1 MMDFKQIEAFV
12 NVVKYKGFSKAADA
26 TFLTQ
31 PTISAHISNLEKE
44 LGSSLI
50 NRMGREVSLTK
61 QGELFYPYAVNLLQM
76 RMEAANS
83 VLTKDAG
90 LTGVLDVQTS
100 TIPGQ
105 YFLPQMMRGFH
116 QLFPGVFYHVEQSD
130 SKNVMT
136 NILSQQGEIG
146 FTGYQSNNR
155 LIYEHIFTDEMMLL
169 APAVGRIGSIKGDII
184 TLESFADEPFIIRE
198 EDSGSKLDLLE
209 ARIDGQPLVKEE
221 QIIARMNNLE
231 AIKQAVAAGLGVSIV
246 SGCAA
251 RELAEKNRV
260 RAFHIAGLE
269 KKRNFYMVYNK
280 NISLSPVAK
289 AFRDYVLKE
298 RNVIF
303 HG

>member
-1 MMDFKQIEAFV
+1 MDFKQIEAFV

-61 QGELFYPYAVNLLQM
+61 QGELFYPYAVNMLQM

-83 VLTKDAG
+83 ILTKDAG
-90 LTGVLDVQTS
+90 LAGVLDVQTS

-105 YFLPQMMRGFH
+105 YFLPQMMKGFR
-116 QLFPGVFYHVEQSD
+116 QLFPGVVYHVEQSD

-184 TLESFADEPFIIRE
+184 TLESFADEPFVIRE

-209 ARIDGQPLVKEE
+209 ASIDGQPLVKEE

-246 SGCAA
+246 SSCAA
-251 RELAEKNRV
+251 RELADKNHV

-280 NISLSPVAK
+280 NVSLSPVAK

>member
-1 MMDFKQIEAFV
+1 MDFKQIEAFV

-61 QGELFYPYAVNLLQM
+61 QGELFYPYAVNMLQM

-105 YFLPQMMRGFH
+105 YFLPQMMKGFR
-116 QLFPGVFYHVEQSD
+116 QLFPGVVYHVEQSD

-251 RELAEKNRV
+251 RELADKNHV

-280 NISLSPVAK
+280 NVSLSPVAK

>member
-1 MMDFKQIEAFV
+1 MDFKQIEAFV

-61 QGELFYPYAVNLLQM
+61 QGELFYPYAVNMLQM

-83 VLTKDAG
+83 ILTKDAG

-105 YFLPQMMRGFH
+105 YFLPQMMKGFR
-116 QLFPGVFYHVEQSD
+116 QLFPGVVYHVEQSD

-184 TLESFADEPFIIRE
+184 TLESFADEPFVIRE

-209 ARIDGQPLVKEE
+209 ASIDGHPLVKEE

-246 SGCAA
+246 SSCAA
-251 RELAEKNRV
+251 RELADKNHV

-280 NISLSPVAK
+280 NVSLSPVAK

>member
-1 MMDFKQIEAFV
+1 MDFKQIEAFV

-61 QGELFYPYAVNLLQM
+61 QGELFYPYAVNMLQM

-83 VLTKDAG
+83 ILTKDAG

-105 YFLPQMMRGFH
+105 YFLPQMMKGFR
-116 QLFPGVFYHVEQSD
+116 QLFPGVVYHVEQSD

-184 TLESFADEPFIIRE
+184 TLESFADEPFVIRE

-209 ARIDGQPLVKEE
+209 ASIDGQPLVKEE

-246 SGCAA
+246 SSCAA
-251 RELAEKNRV
+251 RELADKNHV

-280 NISLSPVAK
+280 NVSLSPVAK